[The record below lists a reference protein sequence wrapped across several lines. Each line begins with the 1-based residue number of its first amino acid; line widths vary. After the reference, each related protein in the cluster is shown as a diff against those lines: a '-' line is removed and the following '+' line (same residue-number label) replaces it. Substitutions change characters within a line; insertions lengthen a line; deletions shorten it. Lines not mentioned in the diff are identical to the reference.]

1 MKQSVSNLSDNFKI
15 NFDYS
20 INSGQVFL
28 WEKIDTKWY
37 GIDGK
42 RILVLENSQ
51 KFKKNMKYETDF
63 FRLDDNFEKISNEL
77 KNDNYVRNALKMFP
91 GLRLIRQNPFQCY
104 ISFIVSS
111 NSNIPNIKSRLQNLC
126 KTFGRRKMVDG
137 KEFFLFPE
145 PSDLANASV
154 LDIKKCGLGYRAK
167 AVKTASLSVLDKK
180 IDFDFLKKIDYH
192 TAKEELIK
200 VFGIGNKVADCILL
214 FSLEKL
220 EAFPLDRWMLRI
232 LQKYYSKEFQIS
244 TKTLTEK
251 TYDQLHENIVGH
263 FGSYAGY
270 AQQFLFKME
279 RELNEKKWL

>member
-1 MKQSVSNLSDNFKI
+1 MKQSLSNLSNNCKI

-28 WEKIDTKWY
+28 WERINKKWY

-42 RILVLENSQ
+42 RILVLENTQ
-51 KFKKNMKYETDF
+51 KFKKNMKYEANF
-63 FRLDDNFEKISNEL
+63 FRLDDDFEKISNDL
-77 KNDNYVRNALKMFP
+77 KNDNYVKNALKMFP

-126 KTFGRRKMVDG
+126 KTFGRAKIVDG

-167 AVKTASLSVLDKK
+167 AVKTASLSVLDRK
-180 IDFDFLKKIDYH
+180 IDFDSLKK
-192 TAKEELIK
+192 
-200 VFGIGNKVADCILL
+200 
-214 FSLEKL
+214 SLV
-220 EAFPLDRWMLRI
+220 
-232 LQKYYSKEFQIS
+232 
-244 TKTLTEK
+244 
-251 TYDQLHENIVGH
+251 N
-263 FGSYAGY
+263 
-270 AQQFLFKME
+270 
-279 RELNEKKWL
+279 

>member
-1 MKQSVSNLSDNFKI
+1 MKQSVSNLSGNFKV

-28 WEKIDTKWY
+28 WKKIDTKWY
-37 GIDGK
+37 GVDGK
-42 RILVLENSQ
+42 RILVLENAQ
-51 KFKKNMKYETDF
+51 KFKKNMKYEADF
-63 FRLDDNFEKISNEL
+63 FRLDDNFEKISNDL

-126 KTFGRRKMVDG
+126 KTFGRRKIVDG
-137 KEFFLFPE
+137 REFFLFPE

-167 AVKTASLSVLDKK
+167 AVKTASLFVVDRK

-192 TAKEELIK
+192 TAKEELTK

-251 TYDQLHENIVGH
+251 TYDQLHENIVEY

-279 RELNEKKWL
+279 RDIYKKKWL

>member
-1 MKQSVSNLSDNFKI
+1 MKQSVSNLSVNFKV

-28 WEKIDTKWY
+28 WKKIDAKWY

-42 RILVLENSQ
+42 RVLVLENAQ

-63 FRLDDNFEKISNEL
+63 FRLDDNFEKISNDL

-251 TYDQLHENIVGH
+251 TYDQLHENIVEH

-279 RELNEKKWL
+279 RDIYKKKWL

>member
-1 MKQSVSNLSDNFKI
+1 MKQSVSNLSGNFKV
-15 NFDYS
+15 NLDYS

-28 WEKIDTKWY
+28 WKKIDTKWY
-37 GIDGK
+37 GVDGK

-63 FRLDDNFEKISNEL
+63 FRLDDNFEKISNDL

-111 NSNIPNIKSRLQNLC
+111 NSNIPNIKSRLENLC
-126 KTFGRRKMVDG
+126 KTFGRKKIVDG

-167 AVKTASLSVLDKK
+167 AVKTASLSVLDRK

-192 TAKEELIK
+192 TAKEELTK

-251 TYDQLHENIVGH
+251 TYDQLHENIVEH

-279 RELNEKKWL
+279 RDIYKKKWL

>member
-42 RILVLENSQ
+42 RILVLESSQ
-51 KFKKNMKYETDF
+51 KFKKNMKYESDF

-77 KNDNYVRNALKMFP
+77 KNDSYVRNALKMFP

-126 KTFGRRKMVDG
+126 KTFGRRKIVG
-137 KEFFLFPE
+137 GREFFLFPE

-167 AVKTASLSVLDKK
+167 AVKTASLSVLDGK

-192 TAKEELIK
+192 TAKEELTK

-251 TYDQLHENIVGH
+251 TYEQLHENIVDH

-279 RELNEKKWL
+279 RELYKKKWL

>member
-1 MKQSVSNLSDNFKI
+1 MKQLKSNLYKNSKVNLDQT
-15 NFDYS
+15 

-28 WEKIDTKWY
+28 WEKIDKKWF
-37 GIDGK
+37 GIDGD
-42 RILVLENSQ
+42 RVLILEDYQ
-51 KFKKNMKYETDF
+51 KFEKNLKYEF
-63 FRLDDNFEKISNEL
+63 NFLRLDDEFEIISKDL
-77 KNDNYVRNALKMFP
+77 KNDEIVRRSLKLFP
-91 GLRLIRQNPFQCY
+91 GLRLLRQDPFQCY

-111 NSNIPNIKSRLQNLC
+111 NSNIPNIKSSLQKLC
-126 KTFGRRKMVDG
+126 KTFGRSKMVDG

-167 AVKTASLSVLDKK
+167 AVKTASSSVVNGK

-192 TAKEELIK
+192 TAKEELTK

-251 TYDQLHENIVGH
+251 TYDQLHENIVEY

-279 RELNEKKWL
+279 RDIYKKKWL

>member
-1 MKQSVSNLSDNFKI
+1 MKQSVSNLSGNFKVS
-15 NFDYS
+15 FDYS

-28 WEKIDTKWY
+28 WKKIDTKWY
-37 GIDGK
+37 GVDGK
-42 RILVLENSQ
+42 RILVLENAQ

-126 KTFGRRKMVDG
+126 KTFGRRKIVDG

-167 AVKTASLSVLDKK
+167 AVKTASLFVVDRK

-192 TAKEELIK
+192 TAKEELTK

-251 TYDQLHENIVGH
+251 TYDQLHENIVEH

-279 RELNEKKWL
+279 RDIYKKKWL

>member
-42 RILVLENSQ
+42 RILVLESSQ

-63 FRLDDNFEKISNEL
+63 FRLDDNFQKISNEL

-126 KTFGRRKMVDG
+126 KTFGRRKVVDG

-167 AVKTASLSVLDKK
+167 AVKTASLTVVNGK

-192 TAKEELIK
+192 AAKEELIK

-251 TYDQLHENIVGH
+251 TYDQLHENIVEH

-279 RELNEKKWL
+279 RDIYKKKWL

>member
-15 NFDYS
+15 NFDYT

-37 GIDGK
+37 GVDGK
-42 RILVLENSQ
+42 RILVLEDSQ
-51 KFKKNMKYETDF
+51 KFKKNMKYEIDF

-77 KNDNYVRNALKMFP
+77 KNDNYVKNALKMFP

-192 TAKEELIK
+192 TAKEELTK

-251 TYDQLHENIVGH
+251 TYDQLHENIVEH

-279 RELNEKKWL
+279 RDIYKKKWL

>member
-15 NFDYS
+15 NFDYT

-37 GIDGK
+37 GVDGK
-42 RILVLENSQ
+42 RILALEDSQ
-51 KFKKNMKYETDF
+51 KFKKNMKYEIDF
-63 FRLDDNFEKISNEL
+63 FRLDDDFEKISNDL
-77 KNDNYVRNALKMFP
+77 KNDNYVKNALKIFP
-91 GLRLIRQNPFQCY
+91 GLRLVRQNPFQCY

-126 KTFGRRKMVDG
+126 KTFGRMKIVGGR
-137 KEFFLFPE
+137 EFFLFPE

-167 AVKTASLSVLDKK
+167 AVKTASLSVLDGK

-192 TAKEELIK
+192 TAKEELTK

-251 TYDQLHENIVGH
+251 TYDQLHENIVEH

-279 RELNEKKWL
+279 RELYKKKWL

>member
-15 NFDYS
+15 NFDYT

-37 GIDGK
+37 GVDGK
-42 RILVLENSQ
+42 RILALEDSQ
-51 KFKKNMKYETDF
+51 KFKKNMKYEIDF
-63 FRLDDNFEKISNEL
+63 FRLDDDFEKISNDL
-77 KNDNYVRNALKMFP
+77 KNDNYVKNALKMFP

-126 KTFGRRKMVDG
+126 KTFGRRKIVDG
-137 KEFFLFPE
+137 REFFLFPE

-167 AVKTASLSVLDKK
+167 AVKTASLSVLDGK

-192 TAKEELIK
+192 TAKEELTK

-251 TYDQLHENIVGH
+251 TYDQLHENIVEH

-279 RELNEKKWL
+279 RELYKKKWL

>member
-42 RILVLENSQ
+42 RILVLESSQ

-63 FRLDDNFEKISNEL
+63 FRLDDNFEKISNDL
-77 KNDNYVRNALKMFP
+77 KNDSYVKNALKIFP

-126 KTFGRRKMVDG
+126 KTFGRKKIVDG
-137 KEFFLFPE
+137 REFFLFPE

-167 AVKTASLSVLDKK
+167 AVKTASLSVLDGK

-192 TAKEELIK
+192 TAKEELTK

-251 TYDQLHENIVGH
+251 TYDQLHENIVEH

-279 RELNEKKWL
+279 RDIYKKKWL

>member
-1 MKQSVSNLSDNFKI
+1 MKQSVSNLSVNFKV

-28 WEKIDTKWY
+28 WKKIDAKWY
-37 GIDGK
+37 GVDGK
-42 RILVLENSQ
+42 RVLVLENAQ

-63 FRLDDNFEKISNEL
+63 FRLDDNFEKISNDL
-77 KNDNYVRNALKMFP
+77 KNDSYVRNALKMFP

-126 KTFGRRKMVDG
+126 KIFGSRKIVDE

-145 PSDLANASV
+145 PSDLANASIS
-154 LDIKKCGLGYRAK
+154 DIKKCGVGYRAK
-167 AVKTASLSVLDKK
+167 AVKTASLSVLDGK
-180 IDFDFLKKIDYH
+180 IDFDFLKKTDYN
-192 TAKEELIK
+192 TAKKELTK

-232 LQKYYSKEFQIS
+232 LQKYYSNEFQIS
-244 TKTLTEK
+244 TITLTEK
-251 TYDQLHENIVGH
+251 TYERLHENAVEY

-279 RELNEKKWL
+279 REMYKKKWL

>member
-1 MKQSVSNLSDNFKI
+1 MKQSVSNLSGNFKVDL
-15 NFDYS
+15 DYS

-28 WEKIDTKWY
+28 WKKIDTKWY
-37 GIDGK
+37 GVDGK

-51 KFKKNMKYETDF
+51 KFKKNMKYEVDF

-111 NSNIPNIKSRLQNLC
+111 NSNIPNIKSRLENLC
-126 KTFGRRKMVDG
+126 KTFGRRKIVDG
-137 KEFFLFPE
+137 REFFLFPE

-167 AVKTASLSVLDKK
+167 AVKTASLSVLDRE
-180 IDFDFLKKIDYH
+180 IDFDFLKEIDYH

-251 TYDQLHENIVGH
+251 TYDQLHENIVEH

-279 RELNEKKWL
+279 RDIYKKKWL

>member
-1 MKQSVSNLSDNFKI
+1 MNSKFQEI
-15 NFDYS
+15 NVES
-20 INSGQVFL
+20 TINSGQVFI
-28 WEKIDTKWY
+28 WNKIGRKWY
-37 GIDGK
+37 GVDGEN
-42 RILVLENSQ
+42 ILVIDEKTTKFSKNQ
-51 KFKKNMKYETDF
+51 KEFIF
-63 FRLDDNFEKISNEL
+63 FRENDNFEEIFSYLKKDKIV
-77 KNDNYVRNALKMFP
+77 KKALNIFP
-91 GLRLIRQNPFQCY
+91 GLRLLQQDPFQCY

-126 KTFGRRKMVDG
+126 RTFGRRKIVDG
-137 KEFFLFPE
+137 REFFLFPE

-167 AVKTASLSVLDKK
+167 AVKTASLSVLDGK

-192 TAKEELIK
+192 TAKEELTK

-251 TYDQLHENIVGH
+251 TYDQLHENIVEH

-279 RELNEKKWL
+279 RDIYKKKWL

>member
-28 WEKIDTKWY
+28 WEKIGTKWF

-42 RILVLENSQ
+42 RILVLESSQ

-126 KTFGRRKMVDG
+126 KTFGRRKIVG
-137 KEFFLFPE
+137 GREFFLFPE

-154 LDIKKCGLGYRAK
+154 SDIKKCGLGYRAK
-167 AVKTASLSVLDKK
+167 AVKTASLSVLDGS

-192 TAKEELIK
+192 TAKEELTK

-251 TYDQLHENIVGH
+251 TYDQLHENIVEH

-279 RELNEKKWL
+279 RELYKKKWL

>member
-42 RILVLENSQ
+42 RILVLESSQ

-63 FRLDDNFEKISNEL
+63 FRLDDNFEKISNDL

-251 TYDQLHENIVGH
+251 TYDQLHENIVEH

-279 RELNEKKWL
+279 RDIYKKKWL

>member
-1 MKQSVSNLSDNFKI
+1 MKQSVSNLSVNFKV

-28 WEKIDTKWY
+28 WKKIDAKWY

-42 RILVLENSQ
+42 RVLVLENAQ

-63 FRLDDNFEKISNEL
+63 FRLDDNFEKISNDL

-104 ISFIVSS
+104 ISFIASS

-192 TAKEELIK
+192 TAKEELTK

-251 TYDQLHENIVGH
+251 TYDQLHENIVEH

-279 RELNEKKWL
+279 RDIYKKKWL

>member
-1 MKQSVSNLSDNFKI
+1 MKQSVSNLSVNFKV

-28 WEKIDTKWY
+28 WKKIDTKWY

-42 RILVLENSQ
+42 RILVLENNQ

-63 FRLDDNFEKISNEL
+63 FRLDDNFEKISNDL

-126 KTFGRRKMVDG
+126 KTFGRKKIVDG

-167 AVKTASLSVLDKK
+167 AVKTASLSVLDRK

-192 TAKEELIK
+192 TAKEELTK

-251 TYDQLHENIVGH
+251 TYDQLHENIVEH

-279 RELNEKKWL
+279 RDIYKKKWL

>member
-1 MKQSVSNLSDNFKI
+1 MKQSVSNLSVNFKV

-28 WEKIDTKWY
+28 WKKIDAKWY

-42 RILVLENSQ
+42 RVLVLENAQ

-63 FRLDDNFEKISNEL
+63 FRLDDNFEKISNDL

-111 NSNIPNIKSRLQNLC
+111 NSNIPNIKSRLKNLC
-126 KTFGRRKMVDG
+126 KAFGNRKIVDG

-251 TYDQLHENIVGH
+251 TYDQLHENIVEH

-279 RELNEKKWL
+279 RDIYKKKWL